1 MSDSVE
7 QFLYEQIVGILQEQE
22 QEEVEQTGQRR
33 RGRYKAA
40 AESPL
45 ALDDPAELMRRLKVS
60 KASGKDD
67 ITKLFSFV
75 KQAVSG
81 VEAMSDVY
89 SNPVGKKHP
98 NSGRQGV
105 RVSYNILDERNA
117 RRFMEWTIL
126 AGTKSGLLPA
136 LLEIEGKH
144 GGKYGKGEP
153 IQVESLGGD
162 ILVYFAPKRNTWH
175 RK

>member
-1 MSDSVE
+1 MSYSDE
-7 QFLYEQIVGILQEQE
+7 QFLYEQIVRILQEQE
-22 QEEVEQTGQRR
+22 EEVEQTGKRR

-45 ALDDPAELMRRLKVS
+45 AIDNPTELMRRLKVG

-75 KQAVSG
+75 QQAVSG

-105 RVSYNILDERNA
+105 RVTYKILDERNA

-136 LLEIEGKH
+136 VLELTGKH
-144 GGKYGKGEP
+144 GGTYGKGEP

-175 RK
+175 QK

>member
-22 QEEVEQTGQRR
+22 EEVEQTGKRR

-45 ALDDPAELMRRLKVS
+45 ALENPAELMRRLKVG

-67 ITKLFSFV
+67 ITKLFNFV

-105 RVSYNILDERNA
+105 RVSYTILDERNA
-117 RRFMEWTIL
+117 RRFMEWTVL

-136 LLEIEGKH
+136 MLELEGKH
-144 GGKYGKGEP
+144 GGTYGKGESLQ
-153 IQVESLGGD
+153 IESLGGD

-175 RK
+175 IK